1 MHRGPICVISY
12 EECSA
17 MHSAREGAVAA
28 SVREFGIL
36 VRSVRV
42 ELLRNCYMFAVP
54 QTEVQPCSAILHRP
68 VYESFFCV
76 SGCAVQKRMKTD
88 EPIRCDAALLSNYF
102 LH

>member
-17 MHSAREGAVAA
+17 MHSAREGAVAT

-42 ELLRNCYMFAVP
+42 ELLRNCYTFAVP
-54 QTEVQPCSAILHRP
+54 QT
-68 VYESFFCV
+68 
-76 SGCAVQKRMKTD
+76 
-88 EPIRCDAALLSNYF
+88 
-102 LH
+102 